1 MSMTATHDMARTL
14 HLPALSISECVIMA
28 TPFSSV
34 VARSPLAQLLQNRW
48 WQLLCGSVCA
58 MVSSNPQYIWTLWTH
73 PLTEKLGVS
82 LPSLQVTFSILIVC
96 QTFLSPLEGYLI
108 ERFGPRWLLAAG
120 GAMTGLSWVLTSHAE
135 SLFAIY
141 LSYGVVGGIGVGIIV
156 VGTIGLMARWFPDRR
171 GLAIGIVMAG
181 FGMGAMVTTFP
192 ISVSLAKY
200 GYEHTMVVYGLIL
213 AAVGVLA
220 ALSLRLPPDDHM
232 KDWRAPAAIGTAPD
246 TSTRSMLRTPV
257 FWLLFLM
264 MSMMSTSG
272 LMVTSQMAVFTRDF
286 GMAGVTVL
294 GLAALPLALTIDR
307 VANGLT
313 RPMFGWVSDRIGR
326 ENTMFVAFG
335 LEALAM
341 ALWLMLRNDPVLFV
355 VLSGVVFLGW
365 GEIFSLFPST
375 LTDTFGGKH
384 AIVNYACLSYAQG
397 VGSILGG
404 PVAALLHQQ
413 TGGWNAVFG
422 TAITLDACTAV
433 LAIAALKP
441 MRAAWFSRAR
451 TVAERS

>member
-1 MSMTATHDMARTL
+1 
-14 HLPALSISECVIMA
+14 MA
-28 TPFSSV
+28 TPVSDI
-34 VARSPLAQLLQNRW
+34 ATQATASPLKSRW
-48 WQLLCGSVCA
+48 WQLLCGLVCA

-120 GAMTGLSWVLTSHAE
+120 GAMTGLSWVLTSQAE
-135 SLFAIY
+135 TLLGVY
-141 LSYGVVGGIGVGIIV
+141 LAYGVFGGIGVGIIV

-192 ISVSLAKY
+192 ISISLASH
-200 GYEHTMVVYGLIL
+200 GYQHTMTTYGVILAVVGIL
-213 AAVGVLA
+213 AALG
-220 ALSLRLPPDDHM
+220 LRLPPPGYM
-232 KDWRAPAAIGTAPD
+232 EDWQPPTAVGIAPD
-246 TSTRSMLRTPV
+246 TKTGSMLRTPL
-257 FWLLFLM
+257 FWLLFIM
-264 MSMMSTSG
+264 MTMMSTSG

-294 GLAALPLALTIDR
+294 GLAALPLALTVDR
-307 VANGLT
+307 VANGVT

-326 ENTMFVAFG
+326 ENTMFIAFG
-335 LEALAM
+335 LEAIAM
-341 ALWLMLRNDPVLFV
+341 ALWLELRGEPVLFV
-355 VLSGVVFLGW
+355 LLSGIVFLGW

-375 LTDTFGGKH
+375 LTDSFGSKH

-404 PVAALLHQQ
+404 PVAALLHQH

-441 MRAAWFSRAR
+441 MRAAWL
-451 TVAERS
+451 VRSTRSKTAAAH